1 MAEATKPTG
10 VTFTISDTTP
20 SDVKY
25 QQMTVKELV
34 DQRLGKKLNGTV
46 LKTTNPEHPVRCF
59 LPNGMVNAALSAY
72 SSHHHLILSPDSVWV
87 TITTAFANFVDRN
100 AEQMRNMFVAHDGM
114 KELVVY
120 GGGSIQSANY
130 DHLIHLISE
139 KIEENTKYDI
149 RNWLECNF
157 STTDVK
163 SRTISKIVLMGAMKN
178 YFSYKM
184 CLCCGLPGVTLEGT
198 LEDWQEIR
206 NRVTRLA
213 TYQIPDL
220 SSWSEVLGYVLDQF
234 VASYQGKVDKDF
246 WNRIAHKT
254 GGGSGP
260 RYLEGW
266 ILAFVPWTD
275 GGSYILNSLETIKS
289 TNSYGKMDTNDI
301 PVSAVEVPVKIDDNG
316 TEYDTVFYAGALLP
330 SYDASKNT
338 MKASLDWALIDVSKR
353 G

>member
-1 MAEATKPTG
+1 
-10 VTFTISDTTP
+10 
-20 SDVKY
+20 
-25 QQMTVKELV
+25 
-34 DQRLGKKLNGTV
+34 
-46 LKTTNPEHPVRCF
+46 
-59 LPNGMVNAALSAY
+59 
-72 SSHHHLILSPDSVWV
+72 
-87 TITTAFANFVDRN
+87 
-100 AEQMRNMFVAHDGM
+100 
-114 KELVVY
+114 
-120 GGGSIQSANY
+120 
-130 DHLIHLISE
+130 
-139 KIEENTKYDI
+139 
-149 RNWLECNF
+149 
-157 STTDVK
+157 
-163 SRTISKIVLMGAMKN
+163 MGAMKN